1 MVGERGSV
9 HATCVASE
17 GLGLLLR
24 GPSGAGKSDLALRL
38 IDGGAELVADD
49 QVLLER
55 RGDQVVASAPAA
67 LLGLIEMRG
76 FGPVLMPCRPEV
88 ALGLV
93 VDLVARQAVERVP
106 EPARIRLCGV
116 ALPHLRL
123 HAFDAA
129 TPAKLRLCARMARD
143 GRLMPVS
150 HVSFVAR
157 SLVDGP
163 LVDHASVDRS

>member
-49 QVLLER
+49 QVMLER
-55 RGDQVVASAPAA
+55 RGDQVVASAPSA

-76 FGPVLMPCRPEV
+76 FGPVLIPCLPEV

-93 VDLVARQAVERVP
+93 VDLVDRPAVERLP
-106 EPARIRLCGV
+106 APARIRLCGV

-123 HAFDAA
+123 HAFDDA
-129 TPAKLRLCARMARD
+129 TPAKLRLCARLVRD
-143 GRLMPVS
+143 GRLAPVAAA
-150 HVSFVAR
+150 HGPAIGQVSGR
-157 SLVDGP
+157 S
-163 LVDHASVDRS
+163 

>member
-49 QVLLER
+49 QVMLER
-55 RGDQVVASAPAA
+55 RGDQVVASAPSA

-76 FGPVLMPCRPEV
+76 FGPVLIPCLPEV

-93 VDLVARQAVERVP
+93 VDLVDRPAVERLPGPV
-106 EPARIRLCGV
+106 RIRLCGV

-129 TPAKLRLCARMARD
+129 TPAKLRLCARLARD
-143 GRLMPVS
+143 GRLAPVAAA
-150 HVSFVAR
+150 HAPAIGQVSGR
-157 SLVDGP
+157 S
-163 LVDHASVDRS
+163 

>member
-17 GLGLLLR
+17 GLGVLLR

-38 IDGGAELVADD
+38 IDGGAALVADD
-49 QVLLER
+49 QVVLER

-67 LLGLIEMRG
+67 LLGLIELRG
-76 FGPVLMPCRPEV
+76 FGPVLIPCLPE
-88 ALGLV
+88 APLGLV
-93 VDLVARQAVERVP
+93 VDLVERRAVERLP
-106 EPARIRLCGV
+106 EALRIRLCGV

-129 TPAKLRLCARMARD
+129 TPAKLRLCARLARD
-143 GRLMPVS
+143 GRLLPVAAA
-150 HVSFVAR
+150 H
-157 SLVDGP
+157 GP
-163 LVDHASVDRS
+163 A

>member
-49 QVLLER
+49 QVVLER
-55 RGDQVVASAPAA
+55 RGEQVVASAPAA
-67 LLGLIEMRG
+67 LLGLIELRG
-76 FGPVLMPCRPEV
+76 FGPVLIPCLPS
-88 ALGLV
+88 APLALV
-93 VDLVARQAVERVP
+93 VDLVERRAVERLP
-106 EPARIRLCGV
+106 EASRIRLCGV

-129 TPAKLRLCARMARD
+129 TPAKLRLCARLARD
-143 GRLMPVS
+143 GRLVPVAGA
-150 HVSFVAR
+150 H
-157 SLVDGP
+157 GP
-163 LVDHASVDRS
+163 S

>member
-49 QVLLER
+49 QVMLER
-55 RGDQVVASAPAA
+55 RGDLVVASAPSA
-67 LLGLIEMRG
+67 LLGLIELRG
-76 FGPVLMPCRPEV
+76 FGPVLVPCLPEV

-93 VDLVARQAVERVP
+93 VDLVARPAVERLP

-123 HAFDAA
+123 HAFDVA
-129 TPAKLRLCARMARD
+129 TPAKLRLCARLARD
-143 GRLMPVS
+143 GRLAPVG
-150 HVSFVAR
+150 AA
-157 SLVDGP
+157 
-163 LVDHASVDRS
+163 HASAFGQVPGLS